1 MSEAAI
7 VLWIL
12 SIVAFT
18 FNVAFVCTTIENIA
32 KMKYGK
38 EDPDNYLQELEKKLE
53 ANAMGI
59 ILDNNTH

>member
-12 SIVAFT
+12 SIVVFT
-18 FNVAFVCTTIENIA
+18 FNVAVICNTLEEIA

-38 EDPDNYLQELEKKLE
+38 EDPDNYLQELEKKLDS
-53 ANAMGI
+53 NAMGI
-59 ILDNNTH
+59 ILDNNKH

>member
-18 FNVAFVCTTIENIA
+18 FNVAIICNTLEDIA
-32 KMKYGK
+32 KMKYGY
-38 EDPDNYLQELEKKLE
+38 EDPEEEIDEEV
-53 ANAMGI
+53 
-59 ILDNNTH
+59 